1 MYDRLP
7 FDDPETV
14 ASHAE
19 GILRR
24 LKEPEDKATVEGWI
38 KARAGEGR

>member
-1 MYDRLP
+1 MHEPLP
-7 FDDPETV
+7 FDDPSVV

-24 LKEPEDKATVEGWI
+24 LKGDDRAALESWI
-38 KARAGEGR
+38 AAQLAPR